1 MNTPWINYH
10 HLFYFKTIAEEGS
23 VSKAAVKLRLGQPTL
38 SAQLKQFEE
47 SLGVQLFER
56 RHKRLALTEQG
67 EMALSYS
74 QTIFKIGN
82 EMYEALHDRVTPSRI
97 HVQIGALDCIPKQTV
112 LELTKA
118 AYKIGQCTVSL
129 TEGNFEE
136 LSRELL
142 AHHLDLVVSNFVPT
156 SKETK
161 GLNHRS
167 VTKRPVYL
175 YGAPEFKILRKGFP
189 KSISGRPMVLP
200 TFDSKLRYD
209 MEHWSQIHG
218 VRFDVIAETQ
228 DIGLKTLIAA
238 QGLALTP
245 SSRSTMEACLKSGEL
260 VEIGPMEGVR
270 EEIFLISAQR
280 KVAHPIAEKLMQSF
294 SV

>member
-1 MNTPWINYH
+1 MNNPWINYH

-47 SLGVQLFER
+47 SLGVLLFER
-56 RHKRLALTEQG
+56 KNKRLRLTEQG
-67 EMALSYS
+67 ELALSYS
-74 QTIFKIGN
+74 QNIFKMGN
-82 EMYEALHDRVTPSRI
+82 EMYEALHDRIGPSRL

-118 AYKIGQCTVSL
+118 AYKISSCTVSL
-129 TEGNFEE
+129 TEGNIDE
-136 LSRELL
+136 LIRELQS
-142 AHHLDLVVSNFVPT
+142 HHLDLVVTNFVPT
-156 SKETK
+156 SKEMK
-161 GLNHRS
+161 NLEHRS
-167 VTKRPVYL
+167 ITRRPVFL
-175 YGAPEFKILRKGFP
+175 YGSPEFKHLKKGFP
-189 KSISGRPMVLP
+189 KSISGQPMVLP

-218 VRFDVIAETQ
+218 IRFDVVAETQ

-245 SSRSTMEACLKSGEL
+245 SARATTESRVKSGEL
-260 VEIGPMEGVR
+260 VEIGLMEGVR
-270 EEIFLISAQR
+270 EEIFLISSPR
-280 KVAHPIAEKLMQSF
+280 KVPNPVAQKLMLSF
-294 SV
+294 KF